1 MTVTIAR
8 CPSRVHGPLY
18 WKGIKSHDQ
27 ADVTLTPRK
36 AATWPDE
43 AAALAAVAE
52 LAPDL
57 AGMGY
62 RVVEAGPGIEPELP
76 GYEPSEITRPS
87 RQREESSRDA

>member
-8 CPSRVHGPLY
+8 RPSRTHGPLY
-18 WKGIKSHDQ
+18 WTGERWRGQ

-52 LAPDL
+52 LAPEL

-62 RVVEAGPGIEPELP
+62 RVVEAGHGIEPELP